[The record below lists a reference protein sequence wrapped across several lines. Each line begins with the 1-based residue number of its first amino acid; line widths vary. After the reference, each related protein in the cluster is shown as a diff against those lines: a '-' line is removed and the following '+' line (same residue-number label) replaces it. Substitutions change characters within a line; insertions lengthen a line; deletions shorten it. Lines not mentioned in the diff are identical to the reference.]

1 MWEYNYINNDEL
13 YHYGV
18 LGMKWGVRRA
28 VNKSNSMGR
37 LQKKALKYD
46 LKSERA
52 AKRSEKIHSTH
63 DLGRRNT
70 AARKANNYRIRATK
84 MEKKALKTEDNY
96 SRLRY
101 EQKAAKLNYKASKK
115 QIDANRLAKSTGYG
129 IRAMKYSV
137 KSDRVAKK
145 AAKVRLKMANN
156 TKYIEMTK
164 RKITSVENDPKL
176 QPIVS
181 EIRKKYSTMFD

>member
-1 MWEYNYINNDEL
+1 MWEYNYRNNDEL

-18 LGMKWGVRRA
+18 LGMKWGVRRSA
-28 VNKSNSMGR
+28 YKLKSMGR

-52 AKRSEKIHSTH
+52 AKKSEKIHATQ
-63 DLGRRNT
+63 DLGRSNRS
-70 AARKANNYRIRATK
+70 ARKANNYRIRATK

-96 SRLRY
+96 SRFRY
-101 EQKAAKLNYKASKK
+101 EQKAAKLNYKASKR

-129 IRAMKYSV
+129 IKAMKYSV
-137 KSDRVAKK
+137 KSDIVAKK
-145 AAKVRLKMANN
+145 AAKARLKIANN
-156 TKYIEMTK
+156 AKYIEMTK
-164 RKITSVENDPKL
+164 RKVASVENDPKL